1 MSQPTTYFRRH
12 PAPAPGADLAPLSE
26 RERAVHVLSRLS
38 FGHRPGEVERL
49 VAGGVDK
56 WLEDQLTA
64 QRAGPQ
70 HLVDKLE
77 ELETLELSPLACE
90 DYVYRPTPANATGQ
104 ERRTR
109 DRARRLPVR
118 ELVEAVGL
126 RAIYSDRQADEVLC
140 EFWRNHF
147 NVSFT
152 KGWPSNIYIPDYE
165 HTVLRGNLH
174 GTFADML
181 SASAAHP
188 AMLHYLDNHL
198 SRRPPS
204 DQELAVIERNVRK
217 ETGSK
222 ERGLEAAAIASQR
235 GLNEN
240 YARELMELHTL
251 GVDRTYRQKDVI
263 SCAAALT
270 GWGINRDRQS
280 FDFKHDRHI
289 EGDKKFLGH
298 PLRKDR
304 GNGPS
309 QGLRILEILA
319 GHNHTAEFLATKLV
333 RFLVNDSPPRRAV
346 SEVVKAFKKKGAEL
360 PDLVRAVIEHDDFW
374 KRANYRAKFKTP
386 FEFVVSALR
395 ATEAQV
401 DSLDRIDAVLKGM
414 GQPIYRCDD
423 PTGYYDTAES
433 WLDPGVMS
441 LRWKFALELSAG
453 ELRGVNVGRNFYY
466 GLEDEPNPLRWIDF
480 LVERILPAGAAPRT
494 YLMLFEAIR
503 DHTGGGRR
511 AELSVLGPQIVGLL
525 LGSPEFQ
532 QQ

>member
-1 MSQPTTYFRRH
+1 PLTENLAMRLGRPQR
-12 PAPAPGADLAPLSE
+12 AEGAPLSE
-26 RERAVHVLSRLS
+26 RERAVHVLARLA
-38 FGHRPGEVERL
+38 FGHRPGDVDRL

-56 WLEDQLTA
+56 WLGDQLSEKL
-64 QRAGPQ
+64 AGPQ
-70 HLVDKLE
+70 HLVEKLDG
-77 ELETLELSPLACE
+77 LASLGLSPLECE
-90 DYVYRPTPANATGQ
+90 EYVYRPTPTNPTGQ

-109 DRARRLPVR
+109 ERARRLPMR

-140 EFWRNHF
+140 DFWRNHL

-165 HTVLRGNLH
+165 RTVLRANLH
-174 GTFADML
+174 RTFGEML
-181 SASAAHP
+181 AASAKHP

-204 DQELAVIERNVRK
+204 DQELAVIERAVRR

-222 ERGLEAAAIASQR
+222 ERGSEAAAIAAQR

-251 GVDRTYRQKDVI
+251 GVDRSYRQKDVI
-263 SCAAALT
+263 AAAAALT
-270 GWGINRDRQS
+270 GWGIDRGRQS
-280 FDFKHDRHI
+280 FSFKQDRHI
-289 EGDKKFLGH
+289 EGDKKFLGY

-304 GNGPS
+304 EKGTG
-309 QGLRILEILA
+309 QGDRIVEILS
-319 GHNHTAEFLATKLV
+319 GHDHTAEFIATKLV
-333 RFLVNDSPPRRAV
+333 RFLVSDNPPRRV
-346 SEVVKAFKKKGAEL
+346 VGEVERAFKKKGSRL
-360 PDLVRAVIEHDDFW
+360 PDLAWAVIEHGEFW
-374 KRANYRAKFKTP
+374 SRDNYRSKFKTP

-395 ATEAQV
+395 ATDAKI
-401 DSLDRIDAVLKGM
+401 DSLDRIDSVLKDM
-414 GQPIYRCDD
+414 GQPVYRCDD
-423 PTGYYDTAES
+423 PTGYYDTAEA

-453 ELRGVNVGRNFYY
+453 ELFGVSVGRNFYY
-466 GLEDEPNPLRWIDF
+466 GLEEDPNPLRWIDF

-503 DHTGGGRR
+503 EHTSGGRR